1 MRIRTF
7 CKLVEVSEL
16 TPRELRDEAVVLDG
30 QNLFYSS
37 YRRAGFSAAFG
48 IEADRYAA
56 HLSQYLQMFKKANLK
71 CYFLFKGGH
80 QNMDKRLK
88 KEKDTNIVPVL
99 MKETYKQVLKE
110 MDFEFVICE
119 YESKK
124 DIVELAQKLNCPI
137 ISYDIENCFS
147 GLQYI
152 PSTTLELQNDTIHC
166 GYFLLKTFLRKYNLT
181 ADKLAAFIVL
191 TDENIFPE
199 GFFTEF
205 FKNIKAPLGPFKR
218 NLHLLRWLSK
228 SSKQQIS
235 ATIFRSVSA
244 EDKTTFI
251 EEEVKARAQIERREC
266 GGLGAACL
274 LDREAARVARADP
287 CWFAKGVAA
296 GHVVIDYVNLYRS
309 KVFLGAPPISG
320 FEQDNPTLLALD
332 IIKYAYDLF
341 TNFEND
347 GFSFVYDVGQEKET
361 ILVGDTHSIRKP
373 VYEAEVCV
381 FENGWESVRSLGLL
395 EHFAHETLQLES
407 LKRLESV
414 PQETRLLLLALA
426 YFWRRRPSAPAAL
439 SSAVLLA
446 YVMLDVVAEKVDK
459 KNLPKFPFDRKP
471 ILDSTIDR
479 GVVTE
484 ADCGIAA
491 AIMEEYAS
499 TSEGDAE
506 LILDGKL
513 IHALSEFQQC
523 LLQLSALSVL
533 CGAEL
538 PAPMFARTYN
548 GTLAYKVL
556 RAAQGSADRLLF
568 LDELLSPAPTVY
580 AYLNG
585 ILEAYVQI
593 F

>member
-16 TPRELRDEAVVLDG
+16 TPRELRDEPVVLDG
-30 QNLFYSS
+30 QNLFYNS
-37 YRRAGFSAAFG
+37 YQRAGFSGAFG
-48 IEADRYAA
+48 IEADRYAR
-56 HLSQYLQMFKKANLK
+56 HLRQYLQMFKKANVK

-80 QNMDKRLK
+80 ENIEKRLK
-88 KEKDTNIVPVL
+88 KEKNSKIVPVL

-110 MDFEFVICE
+110 MDFEYLVCE

-124 DIVELAQKLNCPI
+124 DIVELAHKLNCPI
-137 ISYDIENCFS
+137 ISYDIENCFT

-166 GYFLLKTFLRKYNLT
+166 GYFLLKTFLRKYKLT
-181 ADKLAAFIVL
+181 VDKLAVFIVL

-199 GFFTEF
+199 GFFSEF
-205 FKNIKAPLGPFKR
+205 FKSIKAPLGPFKR
-218 NLHLLRWLSK
+218 NLHLMRWLSK

-235 ATIFRSVSA
+235 ATIFRFISA
-244 EDKTTFI
+244 EDKKTFI
-251 EEEVKARAQIERREC
+251 EEEVKAGAQIERREC
-266 GGLGAACL
+266 GGLGAACV
-274 LDREAARVARADP
+274 LDRDAACVARADP
-287 CWFAKGVAA
+287 RWFPKGVAA
-296 GHVVIDYVNLYRS
+296 GHVAIDYVNLYRS
-309 KVFLGAPPISG
+309 KIFLGAPPIRG

-332 IIKYAYDLF
+332 IIKYAYDLL

-347 GFSFVYDVGQEKET
+347 GFNFVYDAGLEKET

-373 VYEAEVCV
+373 VYEADVCV
-381 FENGWESVRSLGLL
+381 FENGWESVRSFGLL

-407 LKRLESV
+407 LKRLESA
-414 PQETRLLLLALA
+414 PEETRLLLLALA
-426 YFWRRRPSAPAAL
+426 YFSRRRPSSPAAL

-446 YVMLDVVAEKVDK
+446 YVMLDVVADKVDK
-459 KNLPKFPFDRKP
+459 KNLPKFPFDKKP
-471 ILDSTIDR
+471 ILDSTTDR
-479 GVVTE
+479 SVVTE

-491 AIMEEYAS
+491 AIMEEYS
-499 TSEGDAE
+499 TTSEGDAE

-513 IHALSEFQQC
+513 LHALAEFQQC

-533 CGAEL
+533 CGAEV
-538 PAPMFARTYN
+538 PAPVFARTYN

-556 RAAQGSADRLLF
+556 RAAHCATDRLLF

-580 AYLNG
+580 AFFNG
-585 ILEAYVQI
+585 LLEAYDEI